1 LEWALMPGSK
11 SPEVRQRM
19 AQRQVQA
26 DELAAKVGELRLAGL
41 SFRQVAEAIGCS
53 TSSAAEGWKR
63 FRRALVRGDIE
74 SERNLLLGRCEK
86 LLRQLASKL
95 VTGDV
100 QAVRAATE
108 VLRLM
113 SDVGGYA
120 MPTQVAVDLNA
131 RQPVTTIEFHTM
143 PSPHWPNDPR
153 CECEDCKR
161 GTGGERVEN
170 GQRRL
175 LGPAEV
181 IEPVEV
187 R

>member
-63 FRRALVRGDIE
+63 FRRALVRGDVE
-74 SERNLLLGRCEK
+74 SERNVLLARCERQY
-86 LLRQLASKL
+86 RQLSSKMAG
-95 VTGDV
+95 GDTKAH
-100 QAVRAATE
+100 AVGVE
-108 VLRLM
+108 ILRLM

-120 MPTQVAVDLNA
+120 MPTQVAVELNA
-131 RQPVTTIEFHTM
+131 RQPVTTIEFHTL
-143 PSPHWPNDPR
+143 PTPHWPNDPR
-153 CECEDCKR
+153 CACEDCKR
-161 GTGGERVEN
+161 GAPIEGARVP
-170 GQRRL
+170 L
-175 LGPAEV
+175 LGPAATPGVME
-181 IEPVEV
+181 EAS
-187 R
+187 